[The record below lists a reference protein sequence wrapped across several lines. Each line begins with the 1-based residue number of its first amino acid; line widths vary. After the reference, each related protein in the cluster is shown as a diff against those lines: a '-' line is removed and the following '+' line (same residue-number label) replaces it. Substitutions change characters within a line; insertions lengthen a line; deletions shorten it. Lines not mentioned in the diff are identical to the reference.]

1 MLNLDTKM
9 GLDYIA
15 SEKRVEQGILIT
27 EGTINVSLIITD
39 LNNLEYFRFIEKL
52 PIDSSSFNNDLEK
65 YKNTLSTRI

>member
-52 PIDSSSFNNDLEK
+52 PIDSSSFKNDLEK